1 MTIAREV
8 ILDLLPL
15 YLAGEGS
22 PATRALVEEH
32 LRQDPEL
39 ARLVE
44 DGWKGDLPSAA
55 SSTLPPELEL
65 TTIRRTK
72 RLLAWQRW
80 LFGLGIGFSAIA
92 LTSEAT
98 FGDGRLKEFHL
109 LIQEYPAPFGACLT
123 LAFVSWIAYSM
134 IRRRL
139 RVGG

>member
-1 MTIAREV
+1 MPVPREV
-8 ILDLLPL
+8 SRDLLPF
-15 YLAGEGS
+15 YRAGGGS
-22 PATRALVEEH
+22 PATRALVEEQI
-32 LRQDPEL
+32 RQDPEL

-55 SSTLPPELEL
+55 SSTLPPDLELEML
-65 TTIRRTK
+65 RRTK

-109 LIQEYPAPFGACLT
+109 LIQEYPAPFGVCLA
-123 LAFVSWIAYSM
+123 LALSCWIAYST